1 MKNLILYLVIPAAM
15 MIAFLFTPS
24 AGYFASQKQIAEK
37 ARLRQV
43 EAAKQKAEED
53 ARRKLL
59 DAQAEEDAKK
69 RQAQREA
76 EENAKREKRE
86 KEYQDGINKLL
97 DDIATFQG
105 EADKLAKESAD
116 LDARLNKLRNNKE
129 TLTRDSFEL
138 AKQVE
143 LAKIGRRT
151 AEMEIQRMVDMVG
164 QRLSAS
170 TLAQPPPPPPPAKN

>member
-1 MKNLILYLVIPAAM
+1 MKNLILYLVIPAVM
-15 MIAFLFTPS
+15 MLTFLFTPG

-37 ARLRQV
+37 ARLRVV
-43 EAAKQKAEED
+43 EAEKKKAEED
-53 ARRKLL
+53 GRRKLL
-59 DAQAEEDAKK
+59 DAQAEEDARK

-86 KEYQDGINKLL
+86 KEYQDGINKLQ

-105 EADKLAKESAD
+105 EADKLAKDSAE
-116 LDARLNKLRNNKE
+116 LDSRLNKLRSNKE
-129 TLTRDSFEL
+129 TLSRDSFEL

-151 AEMEIQRMVDMVG
+151 AELEIQRMVDMVG
-164 QRLSAS
+164 QRLNTSPLS
-170 TLAQPPPPPPPAKN
+170 QPPPPPPPPKN